1 MKTVSIGFTRD
12 DGDFALFATLNNLD
26 EYFNSYDFKE
36 LVHAVASELQAT
48 TQMQVQILER
58 EDAPSYIVLDN
69 EDYDEFGV
77 NLKNTFNTETIR
89 G

>member
-26 EYFNSYDFKE
+26 EYFNSHDFKE
-36 LVHAVASELQAT
+36 LIHAVASELQAAT
-48 TQMQVQILER
+48 NRKVEILER
-58 EDAPSYIVLDN
+58 EDAPSYVVLDD

-77 NLKNTFNTETIR
+77 NLKNTFNTQTIR

>member
-36 LVHAVASELQAT
+36 LVHAVASELQVAT
-48 TQMQVQILER
+48 NRKVEILER
-58 EDAPSYIVLDN
+58 EDAPSYVTLN
-69 EDYDEFGV
+69 CEV
-77 NLKNTFNTETIR
+77 
-89 G
+89 

>member
-26 EYFNSYDFKE
+26 DYFSSYDFKE
-36 LVHAVASELQAT
+36 LIHAVASELQAA
-48 TQMQVQILER
+48 TQMKVEILER
-58 EDAPSYIVLDN
+58 EDAPSYVVLDD

>member
-1 MKTVSIGFTRD
+1 MKTVSIGFNRD

-36 LVHAVASELQAT
+36 LIHAVASELQAA
-48 TQMQVQILER
+48 TQMKVEILER
-58 EDAPSYIVLDN
+58 EDAPSYVVLDD

>member
-26 EYFNSYDFKE
+26 DYLSSYDFKE
-36 LVHAVASELQAT
+36 LVHAVASELQAA

-58 EDAPSYIVLDN
+58 EDAPSYVVLDD

-77 NLKNTFNTETIR
+77 NLKNTFNTQPA
-89 G
+89 

>member
-26 EYFNSYDFKE
+26 DYFSSYDFKE
-36 LVHAVASELQAT
+36 LVHAVASELQAA
-48 TQMQVQILER
+48 TQMKVEILER

-77 NLKNTFNTETIR
+77 NLKNTFNTQPA
-89 G
+89 

>member
-12 DGDFALFATLNNLD
+12 DGDFSLFATLNNLD
-26 EYFNSYDFKE
+26 DYFSSYDFKE
-36 LVHAVASELQAT
+36 LVHAVASELQAA
-48 TQMQVQILER
+48 TQMKVEILER
-58 EDAPSYIVLDN
+58 EDAPSYVVLDD

>member
-1 MKTVSIGFTRD
+1 MKTVSIGFTRY

-36 LVHAVASELQAT
+36 LIHAVASELQAAT
-48 TQMQVQILER
+48 KMQVEILER
-58 EDAPSYIVLDN
+58 EDAPSYVVLDD

-77 NLKNTFNTETIR
+77 NLKNTFNTQTIR

>member
-36 LVHAVASELQAT
+36 LIHAVASELQSAT
-48 TQMQVQILER
+48 NMKVEILER
-58 EDAPSYIVLDN
+58 DDAPSYITLNCEV
-69 EDYDEFGV
+69 
-77 NLKNTFNTETIR
+77 
-89 G
+89 

>member
-36 LVHAVASELQAT
+36 LVHAVASELQSAT
-48 TQMQVQILER
+48 NMKVEILER
-58 EDAPSYIVLDN
+58 DDAPSYITLNCEV
-69 EDYDEFGV
+69 
-77 NLKNTFNTETIR
+77 
-89 G
+89 

>member
-36 LVHAVASELQAT
+36 LIHAVTSELQAAT
-48 TQMQVQILER
+48 KMKVEILER
-58 EDAPSYIVLDN
+58 EDAPSYVTLN
-69 EDYDEFGV
+69 CEV
-77 NLKNTFNTETIR
+77 
-89 G
+89 

>member
-36 LVHAVASELQAT
+36 LVHAVASELQSAT
-48 TQMQVQILER
+48 NMKVEILER
-58 EDAPSYIVLDN
+58 EDAPSYITLNCEV
-69 EDYDEFGV
+69 
-77 NLKNTFNTETIR
+77 
-89 G
+89 

>member
-36 LVHAVASELQAT
+36 LIHAVASELQAAT
-48 TQMQVQILER
+48 NMKVEILER
-58 EDAPSYIVLDN
+58 DDAPSYITLNCEV
-69 EDYDEFGV
+69 
-77 NLKNTFNTETIR
+77 
-89 G
+89 

>member
-26 EYFNSYDFKE
+26 DYFSSYDFKE
-36 LVHAVASELQAT
+36 LVHAVASELQAA

-58 EDAPSYIVLDN
+58 EDAPSYVVLDD

-77 NLKNTFNTETIR
+77 NLKNTFNTQPA
-89 G
+89 

>member
-36 LVHAVASELQAT
+36 LIHAVASELQAAT
-48 TQMQVQILER
+48 NMKVEILER
-58 EDAPSYIVLDN
+58 EDAPSYITLN
-69 EDYDEFGV
+69 CEA
-77 NLKNTFNTETIR
+77 
-89 G
+89 

>member
-36 LVHAVASELQAT
+36 LIHAVASELQAAT
-48 TQMQVQILER
+48 KMKVEILER
-58 EDAPSYIVLDN
+58 EDAPSYVTLN
-69 EDYDEFGV
+69 CEV
-77 NLKNTFNTETIR
+77 
-89 G
+89 

>member
-36 LVHAVASELQAT
+36 LIHAVASELQAA
-48 TQMQVQILER
+48 TQMQVEILER
-58 EDAPSYIVLDN
+58 EDAPSYVVLDD

-77 NLKNTFNTETIR
+77 NLKNTFNTQTIR

>member
-36 LVHAVASELQAT
+36 LIHAVASELQEAT
-48 TQMQVQILER
+48 NMKVEILER
-58 EDAPSYIVLDN
+58 EDAPSYLTLNCEV
-69 EDYDEFGV
+69 
-77 NLKNTFNTETIR
+77 
-89 G
+89 

>member
-26 EYFNSYDFKE
+26 DYFSSYDFKE
-36 LVHAVASELQAT
+36 LVHAVASELQAA
-48 TQMQVQILER
+48 TQMQVEILER
-58 EDAPSYIVLDN
+58 EDAPSYVVLDD

>member
-26 EYFNSYDFKE
+26 DYFNSYDFKE
-36 LVHAVASELQAT
+36 LVHAVASELQAA
-48 TQMQVQILER
+48 TQMQVEILER
-58 EDAPSYIVLDN
+58 EDAPSYVVLDD

-77 NLKNTFNTETIR
+77 NLKNTFNTQTIR

>member
-36 LVHAVASELQAT
+36 LIHAVASELQAAT
-48 TQMQVQILER
+48 NMKVEILER
-58 EDAPSYIVLDN
+58 EDAPSYITLNCEV
-69 EDYDEFGV
+69 
-77 NLKNTFNTETIR
+77 
-89 G
+89 

>member
-26 EYFNSYDFKE
+26 DYFSSYDFKE
-36 LVHAVASELQAT
+36 LVHAVASELQAA
-48 TQMQVQILER
+48 TQMKVQILER
-58 EDAPSYIVLDN
+58 EDAPSYVVLDD

>member
-36 LVHAVASELQAT
+36 LIHAVASELQAAT
-48 TQMQVQILER
+48 KMQVEILER
-58 EDAPSYIVLDN
+58 EDAPSYVVLDD

-77 NLKNTFNTETIR
+77 NLKNTFNTQTIR